1 MKKALALMAVLAL
14 AAPAMAGFTATNAG
28 PLDSNGAAG
37 DATNG
42 VFTYNYAG
50 ADFVPG
56 TLIFSG
62 TATSG
67 GVNSYLSELRWQ
79 ITNPASQ
86 GGSIQVSS
94 TSSSWTGAQAIGPV
108 TYEGLEGV
116 FTGTSVGT
124 WEFRAF
130 ESYDDSYSDPA
141 LVDATWA
148 DVSFEIQDFVPP
160 PPWTATNYYNEPSFL
175 AALAGPYYVEDFVG
189 YTYGAPLDGTQ
200 TSQAYGPV
208 NGFAYNALCAGG
220 LWSNESALSTNSA
233 FDTIM
238 LEFTGA
244 PVTAVG
250 GNLMVTDIN
259 GNIISGDVII
269 TLEDGSQ
276 QVLTDQT
283 ANSFFGFSTT
293 MPIASVEF
301 TADGT
306 VNSWVQLD
314 HLYVGQIPEPASL
327 ALLALGGLAAI
338 RRRR

>member
-1 MKKALALMAVLAL
+1 MRKALALVAVLAL

-28 PLDSNGAAG
+28 PLASNGAAG
-37 DATNG
+37 AATNG
-42 VFTYNYAG
+42 VFTYNHAG

-67 GVNSYLSELRWQ
+67 GINSYLSELRWQ
-79 ITNPASQ
+79 ITNPALQ
-86 GGSIQVSS
+86 AGSISVASG
-94 TSSSWTGAQAIGPV
+94 TSWTGAQAIGPN
-108 TYEGLEGV
+108 TYTGLEGV
-116 FTGTSVGT
+116 FTGTSVGA

-130 ESYDDSYSDPA
+130 ESYDDSYSDPS
-141 LVDATWA
+141 LVDATWTN
-148 DVSFEIQDFVPP
+148 VSFEIQDFVPP

-175 AALAGPYYVEDFVG
+175 AALAGPYYVEDFTG
-189 YTYGAPLDGTQ
+189 YTYGSPLDGNQ

-208 NGFAYNALCAGG
+208 NGYSYNALCAGG
-220 LWSNESALSTNSA
+220 LWSNLSSLSTNSA
-233 FDTIM
+233 FDTIT

-250 GNLMVTDIN
+250 GNLVVTDIN
-259 GNIISGDVII
+259 GNLISGDVII

-276 QVLTDQT
+276 QVLTNQT
-283 ANSFFGFSTT
+283 ANDFFGFSTT
-293 MPIASVEF
+293 IPIASVEF

-314 HLYVGQIPEPASL
+314 HLHVGQIPEPASL

>member
-56 TLIFSG
+56 TLTFSG

-67 GVNSYLSELRWQ
+67 GITSYLSELRWQ
-79 ITNPASQ
+79 ITNPALEVGISPELTT
-86 GGSIQVSS
+86 G
-94 TSSSWTGAQAIGPV
+94 TSWTGAQAIGPV
-108 TYEGLEGV
+108 TFTGLNNV

-130 ESYDDSYSDPA
+130 ESYDDSYSNPA
-141 LVDATWA
+141 LVDATWTN
-148 DVSFEIQDFVPP
+148 VSFEIQDYVPLNP
-160 PPWTATNYYNEPSFL
+160 TYYYDEPSFQ
-175 AALAGPYYVEDFVG
+175 AALAGPYYVEDFSD
-189 YTYGAPLDGTQ
+189 YTYGDPLDGNQ

-208 NGFAYNALCAGG
+208 NGFAYNARSANG
-220 LWSNESALSTNSA
+220 LWSNESSLSTNQELDA
-233 FDTIM
+233 LT

-244 PVTAVG
+244 PVTAFG
-250 GNLMVTDIN
+250 GNMVVTDKD
-259 GNIISGDVII
+259 GNIIAGDLVVTLADMTQI
-269 TLEDGSQ
+269 TLSN
-276 QVLTDQT
+276 QV
-283 ANSFFGFSTT
+283 ASSFFGVTT
-293 MPIASVEF
+293 EIPMLSITFEPDPE
-301 TADGT
+301 ADDA
-306 VNSWVQLD
+306 WIQLD
-314 HLYVGQIPEPASL
+314 HLYVGQVPEPASL
-327 ALLALGGLAAI
+327 ALLVLGGLAAI